1 MSFLQKLIEFF
12 NNNKKIVIINAGSIV
27 VVLVAAFYFFISP
40 LSKENAKLRE
50 IKITNDQVL
59 ASQQLILAKKDALKS
74 KVERLRIAIPDDPQ
88 LLKLGSNLQNLAVKN
103 GLLVKTISF
112 GSDSK
117 TISKKVVERDIESN
131 IASSNKSSAQ
141 QEIAPQAVETKNSMS
156 GRNQGT
162 ADVTVRLAGSD
173 ESFKKFLQSVETNL
187 RLIDIIDMTLPGNGN
202 NTDNT
207 YSVNL
212 RSYYWSSQ

>member
-12 NNNKKIVIINAGSIV
+12 NNNKKIVIINVGSIV
-27 VVLVAAFYFFISP
+27 VVLVAAFYFFIAP

-141 QEIAPQAVETKNSMS
+141 QEIAPQAAETKNSMS

-187 RLIDIIDMTLPGNGN
+187 RLIDITNMTLPGNGN

-212 RSYYWSSQ
+212 KSYYWLNQ